1 MIWLSRNS
9 TLRTAGR
16 SAVWRLDFDQLIMS
30 AGRLVERRSVE
41 TFGFVAIEQSRE
53 NYGGIRIGHV
63 WIGQNFL
70 DLLTPSFSAFVYV

>member
-1 MIWLSRNS
+1 
-9 TLRTAGR
+9 
-16 SAVWRLDFDQLIMS
+16 MS